1 MDFFSW
7 IGNQL
12 NVTTIIAIAGFL
24 ISVITLIQNVR
35 SKRVNI
41 RTHITSFDYREPAM
55 FFTMAFENFSE
66 LPIAI
71 TDIKFI
77 GEEETIRCNP
87 ISREIFVNK
96 KTRNNVVV
104 QTTPYV
110 SSNLP
115 IQIPALGSF
124 SGIILFAP
132 VQDPPKKDSK
142 WVTFEIHTNR
152 RKAFRTTLELSED
165 IQHLSKAHQWNT

>member
-1 MDFFSW
+1 MDFLSW
-7 IGNQL
+7 IANQL
-12 NVTTIIAIAGFL
+12 NITTIIAVAGFL
-24 ISVITLIQNVR
+24 ISVITLIQNIR

-77 GEEETIRCNP
+77 GEKGTYSCNP
-87 ISREIFVNK
+87 VPREIFVNK
-96 KTRNNVVV
+96 KTKNNEVI
-104 QTTPYV
+104 QITPCV
-110 SSNLP
+110 SSGLP
-115 IQIPALGSF
+115 IQISALGAF

-165 IQHLSKAHQWNT
+165 IQHLSKTHQWNT